1 MLTIS
6 SSTQQAPCRS
16 PRPHHLLPLT
26 GTTQG
31 DHRRSAHLRQVAIY
45 RAMTPQ
51 ERLRQGLRM
60 NQTMRALL
68 SAGFRERHPNWS
80 EAEVRRAVAD
90 RVLHART
97 G

>member
-1 MLTIS
+1 
-6 SSTQQAPCRS
+6 
-16 PRPHHLLPLT
+16 
-26 GTTQG
+26 
-31 DHRRSAHLRQVAIY
+31 
-45 RAMTPQ
+45 MTPQ

-80 EAEVRRAVAD
+80 EAEVRRAVAN

>member
-1 MLTIS
+1 MS
-6 SSTQQAPCRS
+6 A
-16 PRPHHLLPLT
+16 
-26 GTTQG
+26 TTQG
-31 DHRRSAHLRQVAIY
+31 DHQRAAHLRQVAIY

-68 SAGFRERHPNWS
+68 SAGFRERHPGWS

>member
-1 MLTIS
+1 MS
-6 SSTQQAPCRS
+6 A
-16 PRPHHLLPLT
+16 
-26 GTTQG
+26 TTQG
-31 DHRRSAHLRQVAIY
+31 DHRRAAHLRQVAIY

-68 SAGFRERHPNWS
+68 SAGFRERHPDWS
-80 EAEVRRAVAD
+80 EVEVRRALAD